1 MMVLFKKNCLVDNGR
16 DSLQGSTALTDPRG
30 LDHPPRADRRPA
42 RGGPDRL
49 EDFESLED
57 FPPTGSPHEF
67 LVSTGSCEGKQTKN
81 HWLAGATLTMYER

>member
-1 MMVLFKKNCLVDNGR
+1 MLSAAPANVCRVVIAVLPVNRCH
-16 DSLQGSTALTDPRG
+16 QGSTALTDPRG
-30 LDHPPRADRRPA
+30 LDHPPRAGRRPA

-49 EDFESLED
+49 EEIANE
-57 FPPTGSPHEF
+57 GSPHEF